1 MSNHITNVAI
11 VGAGGN
17 SGSRMTQ
24 ELLKTGKHTVTA
36 ITRHESDSS
45 KNFPKDVIVRKVDYT
60 KPQTIVEALRGQEAL
75 IITLSGRSDI
85 HAIEAMLVRAAADA
99 GVPWILPNEWSPD
112 SAHEGILKD
121 VSIFSA
127 KVKTRQLIE
136 ELGKSSY
143 VSVSTG
149 FWYEWMLPN
158 AAAFGFDFAKHE
170 VVFFDDGNTP
180 VSFST
185 WPQVGRAVAGIL
197 SLPIKAEGTD
207 KSACLEAIRNK
218 VVYVNSFTVSQKD
231 MLESAQRVTYTT
243 SEDWTVSKE
252 ASQQRYDDGVAQFK
266 KGEFMGMMKMMSTR
280 IFFLDECGDF
290 EHKKGTINAMLGLQK
305 EDLDEYTAI
314 AIERAKNPA
323 W

>member
-1 MSNHITNVAI
+1 MSNHITKVAI

-24 ELLKTGKHTVTA
+24 ELLKTGNHTVTA
-36 ITRHESDSS
+36 ITRQDSESF
-45 KNFPKDVIVRKVDYT
+45 KNFPKDVLVQKVDYN
-60 KPQTIVEALRGQEAL
+60 KPETIVEALRGQEAL

-85 HAIEAMLVRAAADA
+85 HTIEAMLVRAAADA

-143 VSVSTG
+143 ISVSTG

-158 AAAFGFDFAKHE
+158 AAAFGFDFAKRQ

-185 WPQVGRAVAGIL
+185 WPQVGRAVASIL
-197 SLPIKAEGTD
+197 NLPIKAEGAD
-207 KSACLEAIRNK
+207 KTACLEAIRNK

-231 MLESAQRVTYTT
+231 MLESAQRVTKTPA
-243 SEDWTVSKE
+243 DWSITKE

-280 IFFLDECGDF
+280 IFFLDGCGDF
-290 EHKKGTINAMLGLQK
+290 EHKKGTINSMLGLQK
-305 EDLDEYTAI
+305 EDLDQYTAI
-314 AIERAKNPA
+314 AIERAKNPG